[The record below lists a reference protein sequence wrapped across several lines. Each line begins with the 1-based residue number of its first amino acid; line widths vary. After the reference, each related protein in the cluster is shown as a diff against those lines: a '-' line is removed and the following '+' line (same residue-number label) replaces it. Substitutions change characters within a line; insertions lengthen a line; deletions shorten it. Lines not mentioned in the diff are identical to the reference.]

1 MLGSNPQTF
10 QAASFVH
17 KSAQFFCKK
26 NTTVNLNQLWN
37 LLIIVVTDNITVQL
51 AAQVYFLKQV
61 LHNSYIKFFK
71 IPPWKHALLNIS
83 SVQHILVFPAVDLVS
98 EATSAQI
105 MASYLLLVPE
115 FLLYDSLGRNASV
128 INARNP
134 QCHMT
139 THPMPREHN
148 TQRIINCVYFS
159 SWTVFA
165 VI

>member
-1 MLGSNPQTF
+1 
-10 QAASFVH
+10 
-17 KSAQFFCKK
+17 
-26 NTTVNLNQLWN
+26 
-37 LLIIVVTDNITVQL
+37 VQL

-159 SWTVFA
+159 S
-165 VI
+165 